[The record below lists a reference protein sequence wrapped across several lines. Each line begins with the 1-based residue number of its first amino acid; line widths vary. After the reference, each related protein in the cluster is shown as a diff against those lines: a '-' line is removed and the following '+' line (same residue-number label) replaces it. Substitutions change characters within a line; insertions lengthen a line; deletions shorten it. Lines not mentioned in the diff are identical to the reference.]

1 MGYNPRVAG
10 HQPMGTLGTNLYPN
24 HMGYNPRVAGH
35 QPSTTISQPHG
46 LQPKGR
52 WAPTQYNY
60 IPTTWATTQ
69 GSLGTNPVQ
78 LISPSISVILN
89 SVHRGVSSQVNP
101 TQSIEEYDLENV
113 SRSCNHQHS
122 LLTRGA
128 FSTTPSLSRKYS
140 NFDLARGLVRTSV
153 ICSSVGRYCTSTA
166 FLCTMS
172 LM

>member
-1 MGYNPRVAG
+1 VCHHRQGLTTRRVHKGWATTHNIPTTWATTQGSLGY
-10 HQPMGTLGTNLYPN
+10 
-24 HMGYNPRVAGH
+24 
-35 QPSTTISQPHG
+35 QPSTISQPLG

-52 WAPTQYNY
+52 WAPTQYN

-122 LLTRGA
+122 LSARGA

-140 NFDLARGLVRTSV
+140 NFDLARGLVRTSA

-172 LM
+172 RM